1 MVGFALLL
9 ASVIAGV
16 LWEHINPS
24 AAFYFG
30 AAMSG
35 LAIIGMVFFVKELH
49 ITVE

>member
-16 LWEHINPS
+16 LWDKINPS

-35 LAIIGMVFFVKELH
+35 LAMIGMMFFVKELH
-49 ITVE
+49 TPAK